1 MLLRSE
7 LEHWRSENST
17 CTGGRVVFVGNPNSG
32 KTTLFN
38 RLTGLRA
45 KTGNFPGT
53 TIELRR
59 ARCPLGER
67 KLEYVDLPGLY
78 GLLGNTP
85 EERVA
90 SEYLEELSRDGD
102 CPTLVVLVVDATRL
116 ERNLYLV
123 SQVRERVPHVLV
135 ALNMADLVAKSG
147 LILDTEALAV
157 ELGAGVI
164 ELSARTGHGLPQL
177 RGEIHRWAREGGFPL
192 FTDHSPPCVR
202 FCAGCEGCPHRARF
216 LWAEEITRRVAHTDG
231 RRQSRNSWEALDRL
245 LTHPVGGL
253 LVFVVVMVVLFQA
266 LFWLAE
272 YPMEWFDTGF
282 VELGGLLSGWLPEGY
297 WSGFILDGVL
307 TGVAGAV
314 VFLPQ
319 ICMLFFLLTLLEDT
333 GYLARAVFVAD
344 RWMARVGLPGRA
356 FLPILSAHACA
367 IPAIM
372 STRSI
377 ESGRDR
383 LITMLVLPLFTC
395 SARIPVYVMVT
406 AMLFPNAPW
415 KAGLVFTGAYFLGIV
430 AAFGTAFLLRGF
442 VLKGEPIPLL
452 IELPSYKPP
461 SLRTALL
468 TTLDRGWIF
477 LRKAGTV
484 IVLIISVLWVLTQ
497 FPMLPD
503 GVGDVEDSAA
513 VAMVDSVSGS
523 DALGAQ
529 RQLEYSVIGRL
540 GKWVQPVFAPLGF
553 DWQITVGLLTSFA
566 AREVVVSTLSVLYGL
581 GEEGAGDTGGI
592 AERLR
597 VNLSPAT
604 GLCLL
609 VFFVLAMQCLPTQ
622 VVTRRET
629 GTWKW
634 PLLQLGYMSTLA
646 YASAFLVFQLASIIW
661 P

>member
-1 MLLRSE
+1 MKLLKNALSRNGSDKPA
-7 LEHWRSENST
+7 
-17 CTGGRVVFVGNPNSG
+17 CAGGRVVFVGNPNSG

-59 ARCPLGER
+59 AQCRMEGR
-67 KLEYVDLPGLY
+67 TLEYIDLPGLY
-78 GLLGNTP
+78 GLSGNAP
-85 EERVA
+85 EEQVA
-90 SEYLEELSRDGD
+90 ADYLQELGRSDGV
-102 CPTLVVLVVDATRL
+102 PALVVMVVDATRL

-123 SQVRERVPHVLV
+123 SQVRERIPNVVV
-135 ALNMADLVAKSG
+135 ALNMTDLAARRG
-147 LILDTEALAV
+147 MQFDTALLAE
-157 ELGAGVI
+157 ELGAEVFEI
-164 ELSARTGHGLPQL
+164 SARTGSGIENLNAAIQS
-177 RGEIHRWAREGGFPL
+177 WMAGGRQVEALDPC
-192 FTDHSPPCVR
+192 PPCVR
-202 FCAGCEGCPHRARF
+202 FCSSCEGCPHKARF
-216 LWAEEITRRVAHTDG
+216 DWAGDISRRAAKARLDDEG
-231 RRQSRNSWEALDRL
+231 WRLDRIDRIA
-245 LTHPVGGL
+245 THPISGL
-253 LVFVVVMVVLFQA
+253 LLLLAVMALMFQA

-272 YPMEWFDTGF
+272 YPMEWIDAGF
-282 VELGGLLSGWLPEGY
+282 VALGGVLGSWLPEGY

-319 ICMLFFLLTLLEDT
+319 ICILFFLLTLLEDT
-333 GYLARAVFVAD
+333 GYLARAAFVAD

-377 ESGRDR
+377 DNARDR
-383 LITMLVLPLFTC
+383 LITALVLPLFTC

-430 AAFGTAFLLRGF
+430 AAFATAFLLRGF
-442 VLKGEPIPLL
+442 VLKGQPNPLL
-452 IELPSYKPP
+452 IELPSYKWP
-461 SLRTALL
+461 SLQTAV
-468 TTLDRGWIF
+468 TTTIDRGWIF

-497 FPMLPD
+497 FPQLD
-503 GVGDVEDSAA
+503 ADDSRFVELIASAEPA
-513 VAMVDSVSGS
+513 EIEHLESQ
-523 DALGAQ
+523 L
-529 RQLEYSVIGRL
+529 QLENSVVGRV
-540 GKWVQPVFAPLGF
+540 GKAVQPVFAPLGF
-553 DWQITVGLLTSFA
+553 DWQITVGVLTSFA

-581 GEEGAGDTGGI
+581 GEDGAEEAAGI

-597 VNLSPAT
+597 SNLNPAA
-604 GLCLL
+604 GLSLL

-629 GTWKW
+629 GSWKW
-634 PLLQLGYMSTLA
+634 PLIQLSYMSVLA
-646 YASAFLVFQLASIIW
+646 YAAALLVYQMAMLF
-661 P
+661 